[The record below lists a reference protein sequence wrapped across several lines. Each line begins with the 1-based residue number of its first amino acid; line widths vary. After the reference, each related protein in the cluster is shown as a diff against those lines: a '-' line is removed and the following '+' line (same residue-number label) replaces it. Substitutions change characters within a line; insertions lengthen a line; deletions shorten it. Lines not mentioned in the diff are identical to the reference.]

1 MKNIVFLETAEDVL
15 FAFSPTRM
23 QGDKFPYVGN
33 DAKLTVDDQY
43 YPEIIDSDIDFQ
55 ISKKVT
61 MVEIIFLLVQ
71 RSGID
76 VVLPPHVIFD
86 VMRDE

>member
-23 QGDKFPYVGN
+23 MGDKFPYAGS
-33 DAKLTVDDQY
+33 DAKLTVDDDY
-43 YPEIIDSDIDFQ
+43 YPNIIDSNIDFE
-55 ISKKVT
+55 ISKKVS

-71 RSGID
+71 RSGIN
-76 VVLPPHVIFD
+76 VVLPPHAYFD
-86 VMRDE
+86 ILNDE